1 MVFVAF
7 NIMEDEHVLVSL
19 RQLLD
24 GPPKVHTIKRTAESK
39 VRSAMFNERPGFLVA
54 LFWIIGID

>member
-7 NIMEDEHVLVSL
+7 DIMEDEHFLVSL

-24 GPPKVHTIKRTAESK
+24 GPLEVHTIKHTAESK
-39 VRSAMFNERPGFLVA
+39 VGSAMLHERPGFLVA
-54 LFWIIGID
+54 MLWIISID